1 MKYYKLISNNTFIGV
16 VSSMNFV
23 VENSRTHWLLSSNE
37 EYGQFVIYEDNIY
50 RDYWMAPTLDNT
62 KISFTSI
69 QIKEIT
75 VEEYNIYIDAIS
87 NNQIQYEENPIF
99 PETNDITIPEEPDVD
114 ETVSIDFVKT
124 SKINEMS
131 RTCNQVIEAGFDLQ
145 LSDGNTHHFSLTT
158 QDQINLISLGSMAAN
173 GMESIPYHA
182 DGEICR
188 FYTAEE
194 ITTILAQ
201 ATAFKIYHT
210 TYYNALK
217 NYINSLDSIED
228 IAAITYGV
236 ELPEEYQS
244 EVLKSLQQ

>member
-1 MKYYKLISNNTFIGV
+1 MKYYKLINDNTIIGVINSNNFIRYQIINKLFIGA
-16 VSSMNFV
+16 NEDTGEFV
-23 VENSRTHWLLSSNE
+23 DYN
-37 EYGQFVIYEDNIY
+37 GQLY
-50 RDYWMAPTLDNT
+50 RALWMKPIQYNPPIKY
-62 KISFTSI
+62 KII
-69 QIKEIT
+69 EIVQISE
-75 VEEYNIYIDAIS
+75 EEYNILTPAIE
-87 NNQIQYEENPIF
+87 NYPIEIEEVQDEIIPTNINQQE
-99 PETNDITIPEEPDVD
+99 DITLE
-114 ETVSIDFVKT
+114 FVKS
-124 SKINEMS
+124 SKIAEMS

-145 LSDGNTHHFSLTT
+145 LSDGNIHHFSLTT

-173 GMESIPYHA
+173 GMEAIPYHA

-217 NYINSLDSIED
+217 NYINSLDTIEA
-228 IAAITYGV
+228 IAAITYGI

>member
-1 MKYYKLISNNTFIGV
+1 MKYYKILENDTFLAIAT
-16 VSSMNFV
+16 SDNFMAG
-23 VENSRTHWLLSSNE
+23 NDDGTWFLRTDELH
-37 EYGQFVIYEDNIY
+37 GQFLEVNAQCYH
-50 RDYWMAPTLDNT
+50 DYWMQPTPLNMT
-62 KISFTSI
+62 NVILANVIRIS
-69 QIKEIT
+69 E
-75 VEEYNIYIDAIS
+75 EEYQILYEAIQNNIPVV
-87 NNQIQYEENPIF
+87 E
-99 PETNDITIPEEPDVD
+99 PEPEPEQPEEPSTPEDNVITPDVTL
-114 ETVSIDFVKT
+114 EFVRS

-173 GMESIPYHA
+173 GMEAIPYHA

-217 NYINSLDSIED
+217 NYINSLDTIEA
-228 IAAITYGV
+228 IAAVTYGI

>member
-1 MKYYKLISNNTFIGV
+1 MRYFKIILNDEIVGVANDSNFSRFFSRHNILITADAETGEYIELNGSLYRDSWMRPLTTNTYTFINANIREIDEV
-16 VSSMNFV
+16 EYNVLKQSLETNEVYV
-23 VENSRTHWLLSSNE
+23 VE
-37 EYGQFVIYEDNIY
+37 ED
-50 RDYWMAPTLDNT
+50 
-62 KISFTSI
+62 
-69 QIKEIT
+69 
-75 VEEYNIYIDAIS
+75 V
-87 NNQIQYEENPIF
+87 
-99 PETNDITIPEEPDVD
+99 PDVQPIED
-114 ETVSIDFVKT
+114 VDADAAMTIDFVRS

-131 RTCNQVIEAGFDLQ
+131 RTCNQVIESGFDLQ

-228 IAAITYGV
+228 IAAITYGI

-244 EVLKSLQQ
+244 AVLKSLQQ

>member
-1 MKYYKLISNNTFIGV
+1 
-16 VSSMNFV
+16 
-23 VENSRTHWLLSSNE
+23 
-37 EYGQFVIYEDNIY
+37 
-50 RDYWMAPTLDNT
+50 
-62 KISFTSI
+62 
-69 QIKEIT
+69 
-75 VEEYNIYIDAIS
+75 
-87 NNQIQYEENPIF
+87 
-99 PETNDITIPEEPDVD
+99 
-114 ETVSIDFVKT
+114 
-124 SKINEMS
+124 MS

-145 LSDGNTHHFSLTT
+145 LSDGNIHHFSLTT

>member
-1 MKYYKLISNNTFIGV
+1 
-16 VSSMNFV
+16 
-23 VENSRTHWLLSSNE
+23 
-37 EYGQFVIYEDNIY
+37 
-50 RDYWMAPTLDNT
+50 
-62 KISFTSI
+62 
-69 QIKEIT
+69 
-75 VEEYNIYIDAIS
+75 
-87 NNQIQYEENPIF
+87 
-99 PETNDITIPEEPDVD
+99 
-114 ETVSIDFVKT
+114 
-124 SKINEMS
+124 
-131 RTCNQVIEAGFDLQ
+131 
-145 LSDGNTHHFSLTT
+145 
-158 QDQINLISLGSMAAN
+158 MAAN